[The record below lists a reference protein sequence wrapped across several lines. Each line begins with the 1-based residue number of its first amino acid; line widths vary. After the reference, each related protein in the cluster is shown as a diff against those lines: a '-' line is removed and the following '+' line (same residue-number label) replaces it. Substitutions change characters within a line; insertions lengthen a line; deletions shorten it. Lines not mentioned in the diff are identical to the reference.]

1 MAKLFAK
8 LDENNVV
15 MSRILLDE
23 GHAATEAKGIEWLKN
38 HYGHTNWKECSR
50 DGSIRKNDAANGNTY
65 DAGRDA
71 FIRPKPYP
79 SWILNESTC
88 KWEAPSPQPADY
100 TDDAVDPDFKISY
113 VWDESSVSWVKP
125 PNYVEGG

>member
-8 LDENNVV
+8 LNESNVV
-15 MSRILLDE
+15 MSRVLLDDA
-23 GHAATEAKGIEWLKN
+23 HCATEAKGIEWLKN

-79 SWILNESTC
+79 SWVLDEETCRWNAPTPYPDDDKAYKWNEDT
-88 KWEAPSPQPADY
+88 
-100 TDDAVDPDFKISY
+100 T
-113 VWDESSVSWVKP
+113 SWVRGK
-125 PNYVEGG
+125 

>member
-8 LDENNVV
+8 LNESNVV

-23 GHAATEAKGIEWLKN
+23 AHAASEAKGIEWLTN

-50 DGSIRKNDAANGNTY
+50 DGSIRKNDAANGHTY

-71 FIRPKPYP
+71 FIRPKPYD

-88 KWEAPSPQPADY
+88 KWEAPSVKPADY
-100 TDDAVDPDFKISY
+100 TDDLVDPDFNISY
-113 VWDESSVSWVKP
+113 EWDENSTSWIKP